1 MIIALNW
8 AFILRGCLL
17 SIMKKLLA
25 FSLLI
30 ALNFKGL
37 TQNAT
42 ISGQTIDKTTQQ
54 ILPFVSVIIQKNN
67 DSLIVSGNLSD
78 ESGRFTL
85 TNIPK
90 GNYRITAS
98 YVGFKNLEIPILVGS
113 LNTVFDVGKMA
124 LEPSEAQLDE
134 VVVAAQK
141 EIVSSN
147 LEKKSFNLDDNVSQS
162 GGSVLEAMRNL
173 PGITVSPE
181 GKIILRGSENV
192 LVLIDGKQSSLTG
205 FGNQKGL
212 DNLPASNIERIEIIN
227 NPSAKYNA
235 NGMAGIV
242 NIVYKKEKEKGWN
255 GEVGLAFGIGELTQ
269 RKANLPN
276 IQEKYTFTPK
286 LNPTVSLNYKNNKVN
301 WFFQGDGII
310 RRRINNNTFTT
321 RNYTDG
327 SLNVISQFLEN
338 RTQKL
343 YNLKGGLDWS
353 LNKNNILT
361 LYALWQDEYHI
372 DKGDV
377 PYDNIQTGKRMRLWG
392 WREDE
397 RTKFI
402 NYAAHFNHKF
412 KQIGH
417 ELTFS
422 YLYTGGGEDEFF
434 PFTDVSAVRNSTD
447 DTFLTIY
454 EYVNSFSLDYI
465 KPLKSGRVE
474 MGSKISLRNIPLT
487 YTLYPGVN
495 SILDPKLGAY
505 SNYEENVYAFYG
517 NYIIEKPKYN
527 IEAGVRFEPT
537 NVHFTLDP
545 ANIYYKENKYSYNP
559 LFPNIRLT
567 YKLDDNNTVSA
578 FFNRRVDR
586 PTEFDV
592 RPFPKYD
599 DPEILKTGNPNLRP
613 QFTQTYEVAYKRYWQ
628 AASLFLSGFY
638 RQIDNIFTRIYT
650 ADTTAIYPIINVI
663 PANLG
668 DGTNLGFELAFQ
680 QTLSKNWKLNSSFNW
695 YRNHINAFS
704 GTHSYPYKQSF
715 NSDANTVNTWNAK
728 INSTINLPHKIDCQ
742 ITAVYYAPDIIP
754 QGKVEQRFSFDL
766 GFRKKSANGKSEWRL
781 SATDIFNTF
790 AIKQT
795 FKANNLTLKAFNYYE
810 TQVVTVGFKHKL

>member
-1 MIIALNW
+1 MKIIKT
-8 AFILRGCLL
+8 IVL

-54 ILPFVSVIIQKNN
+54 ALPFVSVIIQKNN
-67 DSLIVSGNLSD
+67 DSVIVSGNLSD

-98 YVGFKNLEIPILVGS
+98 SVGFKNLEMPILVGS
-113 LNTVFDVGKMA
+113 LNTVFDVGKMS

-173 PGITVSPE
+173 PGVTVSPE

-301 WFFQGDGII
+301 WFFQGDGMI

-327 SLNVISQFLEN
+327 SLNVISQF
-338 RTQKL
+338 
-343 YNLKGGLDWS
+343 
-353 LNKNNILT
+353 
-361 LYALWQDEYHI
+361 
-372 DKGDV
+372 
-377 PYDNIQTGKRMRLWG
+377 
-392 WREDE
+392 
-397 RTKFI
+397 
-402 NYAAHFNHKF
+402 
-412 KQIGH
+412 
-417 ELTFS
+417 
-422 YLYTGGGEDEFF
+422 
-434 PFTDVSAVRNSTD
+434 
-447 DTFLTIY
+447 
-454 EYVNSFSLDYI
+454 
-465 KPLKSGRVE
+465 
-474 MGSKISLRNIPLT
+474 
-487 YTLYPGVN
+487 
-495 SILDPKLGAY
+495 
-505 SNYEENVYAFYG
+505 
-517 NYIIEKPKYN
+517 
-527 IEAGVRFEPT
+527 
-537 NVHFTLDP
+537 
-545 ANIYYKENKYSYNP
+545 
-559 LFPNIRLT
+559 
-567 YKLDDNNTVSA
+567 
-578 FFNRRVDR
+578 
-586 PTEFDV
+586 
-592 RPFPKYD
+592 
-599 DPEILKTGNPNLRP
+599 
-613 QFTQTYEVAYKRYWQ
+613 
-628 AASLFLSGFY
+628 
-638 RQIDNIFTRIYT
+638 
-650 ADTTAIYPIINVI
+650 
-663 PANLG
+663 
-668 DGTNLGFELAFQ
+668 
-680 QTLSKNWKLNSSFNW
+680 
-695 YRNHINAFS
+695 
-704 GTHSYPYKQSF
+704 
-715 NSDANTVNTWNAK
+715 
-728 INSTINLPHKIDCQ
+728 
-742 ITAVYYAPDIIP
+742 
-754 QGKVEQRFSFDL
+754 
-766 GFRKKSANGKSEWRL
+766 
-781 SATDIFNTF
+781 
-790 AIKQT
+790 
-795 FKANNLTLKAFNYYE
+795 
-810 TQVVTVGFKHKL
+810 